1 MVTTRACWVGTCCCS
16 SFLFI
21 IGNMQAT
28 FDMLI
33 EFLFSQN
40 PEVRVIEFWML
51 GLMTASV
58 PLVVWMHLENKRLK
72 NGRR

>member
-1 MVTTRACWVGTCCCS
+1 
-16 SFLFI
+16 
-21 IGNMQAT
+21 MQAT

-51 GLMTASV
+51 GLMAASA